1 MRGARK
7 MSNYYISF
15 YLKAYRIHIFVDA
28 LRAIGSPKRICFL
41 VDNDMKHLAVI
52 PYSTRDFKSHGV
64 PDDVYNGST
73 GLEISS
79 FPLCQ
84 LLSTKYKW
92 NANQSYRISGKVSN
106 YSMGQKVVVFDL
118 ESAEIINEK
127 RDES

>member
-1 MRGARK
+1 

-41 VDNDMKHLAVI
+41 IDNDMKRLAVI
-52 PYSTRDFKSHGV
+52 PYSARDFKSHGV

-92 NANQSYRISGKVSN
+92 RLNQSYRISGKAGK
-106 YSMGQKVVVFDL
+106 YSMDQKAVVFDL
-118 ESAEIINEK
+118 EKAEIIKEK
-127 RDES
+127 EKNHES

>member
-1 MRGARK
+1 

-28 LRAIGSPKRICFL
+28 LRAIGSPKRICF
-41 VDNDMKHLAVI
+41 
-52 PYSTRDFKSHGV
+52 F
-64 PDDVYNGST
+64 YNGST

-127 RDES
+127 REES

>member
-1 MRGARK
+1 

-41 VDNDMKHLAVI
+41 IDNGMKHLAVI

-79 FPLCQ
+79 FSLEPACCFYINTATFCEYIA
-84 LLSTKYKW
+84 SR
-92 NANQSYRISGKVSN
+92 NSGKI
-106 YSMGQKVVVFDL
+106 YLQ
-118 ESAEIINEK
+118 
-127 RDES
+127 

>member
-1 MRGARK
+1 

-41 VDNDMKHLAVI
+41 IDNGMKHLAVI

-92 NANQSYRISGKVSN
+92 NANQSYRISGKVNN

-127 RDES
+127 REES

>member
-1 MRGARK
+1 

-118 ESAEIINEK
+118 ESEESINEK
-127 RDES
+127 REES